1 VAVLRTDGTG
11 FELFTTWYDPPKA
24 NWDNCAA
31 SSTNGNSYIT
41 VHQFLSAGTGSWSQ
55 IYGIQIPQQYVTGVQ
70 FAGNTLFITYG
81 DGTAPQTPPG
91 LGNFGQSFISASHS
105 MGRMSGDRY
114 IRTAWTERLD
124 GE

>member
-1 VAVLRTDGTG
+1 VWCYHWQHGLGLRHGRKPAARDGAPTGTPVAVLRTDGTG

-70 FAGNTLFITYG
+70 FAGNTLFITTVTYCST
-81 DGTAPQTPPG
+81 DATR
-91 LGNFGQSFISASHS
+91 LG
-105 MGRMSGDRY
+105 
-114 IRTAWTERLD
+114 
-124 GE
+124 